1 MSEQPDGY
9 IKGEFRTPKTRTEK
23 IKRWLYRHQD
33 KLIVGSTIAVLIG
46 GMVFLVKV
54 DAKYAA
60 KRAEEQKRLIASLNG
75 AVDAQRK
82 IGLAVYPVNDAS

>member
-1 MSEQPDGY
+1 MTDEEY
-9 IKGEFRTPKTRTEK
+9 IQGQYRTVPRTRKEK
-23 IKRWLYRHQD
+23 ILDWISRHQD
-33 KLIVGSTIAVLIG
+33 GVIIGSTIAVLIG